1 MMRHGCEQV
10 ADFVNYVA
18 LKTGEPIPKQQ
29 GVRVTKRSEVIAFP
43 AKNRVRD
50 INRCVQMLEVL
61 HGAEADRFWRDE
73 CRALA
78 AHLTDLGYDDGA
90 MRHEVME
97 FQNAVQM
104 QLWAASQTEE
114 AARRDS
120 Y

>member
-1 MMRHGCEQV
+1 MGQIGWYA
-10 ADFVNYVA
+10 ADFVNHVH
-18 LKTGEPIPKQQ
+18 LKNETLIPKQQ

-78 AHLTDLGYDDGA
+78 AHLTDLGYEDGA
-90 MRHEVME
+90 MRREVME

>member
-1 MMRHGCEQV
+1 MTYRV
-10 ADFVNYVA
+10 PDAADFVNHGD
-18 LKTGEPIPKQQ
+18 LTTGTLIPQKQ

-43 AKNRVRD
+43 VKNRVRD
-50 INRCVQMLEVL
+50 IKRCVETLEAL
-61 HGAEADRFWRDE
+61 HGAEADRFWREE

-78 AHLTDLGYDDGA
+78 RHLTALGYDDAA

-97 FQNAVQM
+97 FQNAVQIE
-104 QLWAASQTEE
+104 LWAMSQTED